1 MLFSQYPYLNFS
13 DYNLDWIIKMVKEL
27 MKVCDGLTEW
37 KTDAEEELKALQD
50 FADAI
55 TAGRFPDSMMR
66 AFYDWVQ
73 RNVPDIISAAV
84 KNVWFGLTDDG
95 YFFAWIPD
103 SWEDINFST
112 TGYDD
117 QISGYDFGHLVL
129 RG

>member
-13 DYNLDWIIKMVKEL
+13 DYNLDWVIKMVKEL
-27 MKVCDGLTEW
+27 MTVCDGLTEW
-37 KTDAEEELKALQD
+37 KTDADEQLQALQT

-55 TAGRFPDSMMR
+55 TAGNFPESMMR
-66 AFYDWVQ
+66 AFYDWVN
-73 RNVPDIISAAV
+73 RNVPDIISAAI

-103 SWEDINFST
+103 SWEDISFST

-117 QISGYDFGHLVL
+117 QIAGYDFGHLVL